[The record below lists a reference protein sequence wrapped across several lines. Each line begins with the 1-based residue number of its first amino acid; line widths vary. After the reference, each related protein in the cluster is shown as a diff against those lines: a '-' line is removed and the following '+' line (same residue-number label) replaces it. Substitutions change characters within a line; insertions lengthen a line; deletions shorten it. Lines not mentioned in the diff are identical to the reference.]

1 MAEDVKETSLEEPE
15 PLEESEPIE
24 EPDTV
29 TSGPEGEQVEIPKDQ
44 LVLLELEEIGKLAED
59 ARKAEININPA
70 AVREADA
77 VGFSVVSPASILKTH
92 SYGTNRTVDETR
104 RIGLTQG
111 VDIDGYIN
119 RIGQGENYVGILQGM
134 KASDS
139 KQKFGTIGD
148 LQQKEIAARG
158 RAIRKKGK
166 ERVVKSLMGGEGKKG
181 TPTELYEQYKQLVE
195 GDEKTHRLFD
205 EESEG
210 MAAERAIVQ
219 AGTPEYQKLQMQ
231 AEILSNPEVAAAAG
245 ADVERAKMAQD
256 HLREYDNTSS
266 TSRMIRATFAETGF
280 QTFVTKLTDYDTAKE
295 AKKLGVSSL
304 DGEPY
309 KKLQRRFYQ
318 KALYEVA
325 LYRTVNKYTPPAFMS
340 WDKVDPTGR
349 LSSSDKD
356 DMWITKLKDKAT
368 QGRVELIGLDAKG
381 VPVFR
386 ATSPTMHVFEMMD
399 VLQSAATG
407 SIERA
412 FKGPKGE
419 SLWEAI
425 TEGSLEG
432 VAERRD
438 AMKAMLSTEAARSGT
453 WAAVGLGSI
462 GLVVAVLSP
471 DLLMGAAG
479 VAKYTSKIAKAAK
492 ATAKFKAVAP
502 ELIEQLAKSAGDA
515 ASADVIL
522 KKVDEA
528 ILAGDD
534 DAAIAL
540 MEEAKA
546 LYESSGKAAAVARTY
561 SPDTMRVVDA
571 LDSEI
576 AARIAKRVPQINL
589 AEGRQLG
596 LNIPGR
602 FGHEFNHIHPS
613 QLRVQLRPTDP
624 DVILAPTEEL
634 FGTSRHIDN
643 AIDSLKLIRAG
654 KIDAGFQGPA
664 YLEAVAPFREKL
676 QKNLDNLGLVR
687 RSSDLSEDLQS
698 QLDDL
703 FDYIDDYDNL
713 VTLRTNP
720 VEWQSQVREKV
731 QRVLTNPEVN
741 ERVSK
746 SVDRLDRFVAKSG
759 DEVAAKY
766 RSVYTRSKN
775 RVDAGTARRS
785 LVKGIQGIRAN
796 NESRAA
802 AMAFIRKEVGE
813 QAGIKTSPILRSV
826 TDPYKEIGE
835 GYGAGKQKLSPESLD
850 FRDQIEDAI
859 PGISSD
865 EATKLVA
872 QIDTIARKWAKKT
885 GNRVLDYYAGRFA
898 GIERKLTD
906 VEFRQLEDD
915 LWLISSKETRDVAK
929 GSGLTFKV
937 EGGSVVIK
945 DADLPRELRGKGIGT
960 DLYLQAVNLAKK
972 KGLGFTS
979 DVNPSPDAI
988 LVYKR
993 LQQRGVPFKASLR
1006 MEDGVEIQR
1015 YTMTAD
1021 ELANAKIVDAGRE
1034 ISATNPI
1041 VLDFLDDGRVVIK
1054 ALGDATNI
1062 EDFMKVVGKVA
1073 RRDLDEKQM
1082 KALQSWLAGRGI
1094 KVGVKGAIFVDA
1106 DPATIQKAEDAF
1118 AESFQDFIVT
1128 GQPDSVETA
1137 SVWQSTK
1144 DWVSDTYSGVRRG
1157 EAEGVEV
1164 VLDKDLRQA
1173 LDGLVDTELPKEGAF
1188 PNLIALA
1195 KEAVFDSSITKLQT
1209 NVFEDIV
1216 RETQRRGYPISMKVL
1231 KKQFKDANDAILAGR
1246 PGDAVIELPG
1256 PVFYPG
1262 VISNVDGKT
1271 VLTLE
1276 DVSKIQL
1283 GLEQNARLAT
1293 QAKPKLPLTA
1303 STDAVTELTPSE
1315 IIDQYMAKVTEKGT
1329 KSSVT
1334 KFVSAIYIGGDA
1346 YVDMR
1351 DLPPIIRDGVMSGV
1365 RRVQQSVGDIIT
1377 LVSEGDMQNTL
1388 RYLTGDATVQFRL
1401 SGRQALSAGHDSV
1414 ASVVKN
1420 LNKFFTSYNKE
1431 KMRDLI
1437 EYVEAVAKPKT
1448 STLDVITNIRN
1459 QEGGLQKLNQLNE
1472 TIKDIVSGDKTSRYI
1487 KEIFESAGKSNKAMT
1502 AEMIAKSSANN
1513 EDAVGLLE
1521 SLLFLSGKSKRGKD
1535 WVSGTSAQKFENFY
1549 KDLTNLFGAPVQ
1561 GQRASNIVANRI
1573 LVLTSAHGMALAA
1586 KKQWMDM
1593 GIMVN
1598 ADVAKSFNRFV
1609 VGEYVDPENMA
1620 KVKEIFQIMGFK
1632 PQFVEAADLF
1642 GMPAFVPKAARERLG
1657 QALSQ
1662 AMDPAIADPFKVGK
1676 KGALE
1681 QLGSGDMALAG
1692 SGWAGTLNLSA
1703 AWLYRYMKT
1712 RMVRGHFV
1720 LKSRYFWMNTFDH
1733 FNQMAQR
1740 AGFAPALVST
1750 SRMVTQ
1756 NLLSN
1761 PLGQAFVYGTR
1772 VSGYGTAG
1780 ESARRVLQDAG
1791 DAGAKW
1797 AGQLTRASKWNI
1809 NVNPILDG
1817 TDGFIELGGKVYS
1830 YNQLRQIALEAGIF
1844 SSFDTRELGI
1854 KIKKVGDMYLSQA
1867 ERRGT
1872 LVERG
1877 AGLVTDL
1884 SKVSEDIAEAWSER
1898 ERVGAMVTLMEM
1910 GVDPR
1915 SAAKVSIEALYDYA
1929 GSMSKADRYW
1939 LVNIFF
1945 PFWAF
1950 QKNANRQLLDSVFS
1964 PAGAYRLGVMR
1975 RGYEKGT
1982 DLISHL
1988 VYDMMVDEFGIDV
2001 DALNPELKDSYDG
2014 FKAILVQEYGS
2025 LSKIPPDVRQDIRI
2039 YLAGGNFAFTDGSL
2053 FQGSIRQKRLHEM
2066 AKEAGISPVEMG
2078 RYFVERPDKAGRASW
2093 MRERPGIDI
2102 PYTRDEWT
2110 EPTLPG
2116 KPPKIWTKNINDWLD
2131 LYQLQHPDSP
2141 YNTLFLPEPVYMASF
2156 DHMANTTASLILFM
2170 KAMKDSGP
2178 SLLSDVDDGSE
2189 AVSFMDPLLEVLQPA
2204 RAPVFGELMGAMNMN
2219 SAAHPKKIHPMMAKL
2234 IEDHMGIE
2242 VLGID
2247 EKKDPYLFSLERREA
2262 IEAGEEP
2269 MAEDVPTATTKIN
2282 HYMMPGP
2289 WQLFF
2294 ANSPFGE
2301 LNDIMLKGSQTPLE
2315 EASGTLGEMYRWA
2328 RIITGLDQKETFR
2341 SRTAKSEM
2349 FKAKQDMGSKAI
2361 EKKLTGK

>member
-1 MAEDVKETSLEEPE
+1 MAEDVKEISLEEPE

-92 SYGTNRTVDETR
+92 SYGTNRPADETR

-119 RIGQGENYVGILQGM
+119 RIGQGENYVEILQSM

-148 LQQKEIAARG
+148 QQQKEIAARR
-158 RAIRKKGK
+158 RAIEKRGK
-166 ERVVKSLMGGEGKKG
+166 ERLITGEAGGTLAERR
-181 TPTELYEQYKQLVE
+181 EQYEQLVK

-219 AGTPEYQKLQMQ
+219 AGTPKYQKLKMR

-245 ADVERAKMAQD
+245 ADVERAKLTQD
-256 HLREYDNTSS
+256 HLKEYDNTSS
-266 TSRMIRATFAETGF
+266 TSRMIRDTFAEDGF
-280 QTFVTKLTDYDTAKE
+280 QAFVTKLTDYDTAKE
-295 AKKLGVSSL
+295 AEKLGISSL

-368 QGRVELIGLDAKG
+368 QGRVELIGLDSKG

-438 AMKAMLSTEAARSGT
+438 AMKAMLSTEAARSST
-453 WAAVGLGSI
+453 LAALGLGSI

-471 DLLMGAAG
+471 DLLMGGAG
-479 VAKYTSKIAKAAK
+479 VAKYTNKIAKAAK

-502 ELIEQLAKSAGDA
+502 ELIDQLAKSAGDA

-522 KKVDEA
+522 KRVDEA

-546 LYESSGKAAAVARTY
+546 LYESSGQAAAVARAK
-561 SPDTMRVVDA
+561 SPDTMRVVDE

-576 AARIAKRVPQINL
+576 SKRVSKRVPQINL
-589 AEGRQLG
+589 EEGRQLG

-634 FGTSRHIDN
+634 FGTANHLTN
-643 AIDSLKLIRAG
+643 AIESLDLIRRG

-664 YLEAVAPFREKL
+664 YIEAVAPFRDKL
-676 QKNLDNLGLVR
+676 QKNLDKLGLVR
-687 RSSDLSEDLQS
+687 RSSDLSEDMQS

-720 VEWQSQVREKV
+720 VEWQSQIREKV
-731 QRVLTNPEVN
+731 QRVLTNPEVSD
-741 ERVSK
+741 RVSK
-746 SVDRLDRFVAKSG
+746 SVDRLDRFVTESG
-759 DEVAAKY
+759 DKVAAKY
-766 RSVYTRSKN
+766 RSVYTRNKN
-775 RVDAGTARRS
+775 RVDADTARRS
-785 LVKGIQGIRAN
+785 LAKGIQGIRAN

-859 PGISSD
+859 PGMSSD

-872 QIDTIARKWAKKT
+872 QIDSLARKWSEKT

-906 VEFRQLEDD
+906 IEFRQLDD
-915 LWLISSKETRDVAK
+915 GLTLISSKETRDVAK

-945 DADLPRELRGKGIGT
+945 DADLPRELRGQGIGT
-960 DLYLQAVNLAKK
+960 DLYLQAINLAKK
-972 KGLGFTS
+972 EGLGFSS

-988 LVYKR
+988 RVYKR
-993 LQQRGVPFKASLR
+993 LQQRGAPLKASLR
-1006 MEDGVEIQR
+1006 KEDGVDLLR

-1021 ELANAKIVDAGRE
+1021 ELAEAKIIDAGRE
-1034 ISATNPI
+1034 ISASNPV

-1144 DWVSDTYSGVRRG
+1144 DWVSDMYSGVRRG

-1164 VLDKDLRQA
+1164 VFNKDLRQA
-1173 LDGLVDTELPKEGAF
+1173 LDGIVDTELPKESAF
-1188 PNLIALA
+1188 PNLIELA
-1195 KEAVFDSSITKLQT
+1195 KEAVFDSSIAKLET

-1283 GLEQNARLAT
+1283 MLEQNARFAT
-1293 QAKPKLPLTA
+1293 QAKPRLPLTA

-1351 DLPPIIRDGVMSGV
+1351 DLPPLVRDSVMSGV

-1414 ASVVKN
+1414 ASVVSN
-1420 LNKFFTSYNKE
+1420 LDKFFSSVNKE

-1437 EYVEAVAKPKT
+1437 EYVELVRKERSAT
-1448 STLDVITNIRN
+1448 SAIRII
-1459 QEGGLQKLNQLNE
+1459 QGQKHGVQKLNQLNE
-1472 TIKDIVSGDKTSRYI
+1472 TIKDIVSGEKTSRFV
-1487 KEIFESAGKSNKAMT
+1487 KEVFESAGKSNKAMT
-1502 AEMIAKSSANN
+1502 AEMIAKSSWKDDDVA
-1513 EDAVGLLE
+1513 GLME
-1521 SLLFLSGKSKRGKD
+1521 SLLFLSGKTKRQGKYIT
-1535 WVSGTSAQKFENFY
+1535 GTSTQKFENFY
-1549 KDLTNLFGAPVQ
+1549 KDLTNIFGSPVA

-1573 LVLTSAHGMALAA
+1573 LVLTSAHGMAQAA
-1586 KKQWMDM
+1586 KMQWMDL

-1598 ADVAKSFNRFV
+1598 ADIAKAFNRFV

-1620 KVKEIFQIMGFK
+1620 EVKKIFQVMGFK

-1662 AMDPAIADPFKVGK
+1662 AMDPAIADPFKRGK

-1681 QLGSGDMALAG
+1681 QLGSGEAALTGAG
-1692 SGWAGTLNLSA
+1692 LSGTLNLSA
-1703 AWLYRYMKT
+1703 AWVYRYMKT

-1761 PLGQAFVYGTR
+1761 PLGQAVVYGAR
-1772 VSGYGTAG
+1772 VTGQGTAG
-1780 ESARRVLQDAG
+1780 ESVRRVLQDAG
-1791 DAGAKW
+1791 DTGAKW

-1809 NVNPILDG
+1809 KVNPILDG

-1915 SAAKVSIEALYDYA
+1915 SAAKVSVEALYDYA

-1950 QKNANRQLLDSVFS
+1950 QKNANRQLLDTVFS

-2001 DALNPELKDSYDG
+2001 DALNPELKESYDG

-2066 AKEAGISPVEMG
+2066 AQEAGISPVEMG
-2078 RYFVERPDKAGRASW
+2078 RYFVERPDKAGRATY

-2178 SLLSDVDDGSE
+2178 SLLLDVDDGSE
-2189 AVSFMDPLLEVLQPA
+2189 AVSFMDPLLEVLQPS
-2204 RAPVFGELMGAMNMN
+2204 RAPFFGELMGAMNMN
-2219 SAAHPKKIHPMMAKL
+2219 SAAHPKKIHPILAKF
-2234 IEDHMGIE
+2234 IEEDLGIE

-2247 EKKDPYLFSLERREA
+2247 EKKDPYLFSLQRREA

-2289 WQLFF
+2289 WQLLF

-2315 EASGTLGEMYRWA
+2315 EASGTQGEIYRWA
-2328 RIITGLDQKETFR
+2328 RIFTGLDQKETFR

-2349 FKAKQDMGSKAI
+2349 FKAQQDIGSKAV
-2361 EKKLTGK
+2361 EKKLKGK